1 MATARVPEELRHRPF
16 TREQALEA
24 GISLKAL
31 RSSPWRSVLR
41 GVWAHVDLPDTRENR
56 LAAARL
62 LIPPYGVLC
71 GLTAAW
77 VHGLDVRYLDDLDVH
92 VGFPKG
98 RRIRPR
104 PGIVVCQE
112 TLEPSDWCEI
122 DGVRVTTPLRT
133 TFDCMRWLRGSE
145 RLVVAD
151 AMAHAELVLV
161 EELRHYFA
169 SKRRL
174 RNLRRGEALLD
185 DVEPLAESPME
196 TRLRVILTTSGLPRP
211 VAQFEIRDAG
221 GRFVARADL
230 AYPEQRLAVEYDG
243 AWHWKQRREDER
255 RRAAM
260 RAAGWEVLVYD
271 ADDVYGDPDRVV
283 HEVQGAL
290 RARRQLAG

>member
-1 MATARVPEELRHRPF
+1 MAIARVPEELRHRPF
-16 TREQALEA
+16 TRGQAQAA
-24 GISLKAL
+24 GISAKAL
-31 RSSPWRSVLR
+31 KSSPWRSVLR
-41 GVWAHVDLPDTRENR
+41 GVWTHSDLPDTRENR

-77 VHGLDVRYLDDLDVH
+77 VHGLDVRRQDDADVH

-104 PGIVVCQE
+104 PGVVVCQE
-112 TLEPSDWCEI
+112 TLQPSDWCEI

-133 TFDCMRWLRGSE
+133 TFDCMRWLRGVE

-161 EELRHYFA
+161 EDLRLYFA
-169 SKRRL
+169 QKRRL

-185 DVEPLAESPME
+185 DIEPRSESPME
-196 TRLRVILTTSGLPRP
+196 TRLRVILTDAGLPRP
-211 VAQFEIRDAG
+211 VAQHEIHDSRG
-221 GRFVARADL
+221 VFIARADL
-230 AYPEQRLAVEYDG
+230 AYPQQRLAVEYDG
-243 AWHWKQRREDER
+243 AWHWGRRREDDR

-260 RAAGWEVLVYD
+260 RAAGWEVLVYS
-271 ADDVYGDPDRVV
+271 ADDVYGDPDRIVR
-283 HEVQGAL
+283 EVRQAL